1 MRKLK
6 ITVAL
11 LVMLLVCHAVFAAFV
26 PVEKADKALV
36 SLLGTYCDALQNLAE
51 RSDKPVEALMQLANL
66 SDESVAEVLEL
77 YAADGS
83 HESVTGISQL
93 AVIFPRGVEEAK
105 NADEFRRV
113 AIHLAA
119 YTAKNGLL
127 FDKTPINQA
136 EAAYSIVGYDFLFRY
151 DGEKFVFK
159 FVDVLGVDD
168 FKAVVTYLAGVI
180 PGATAWEYP
189 RPGEIDIVAPGLS
202 QFGFDSAVRF
212 IEAKIYSTIY

>member
-83 HESVTGISQL
+83 H
-93 AVIFPRGVEEAK
+93 
-105 NADEFRRV
+105 
-113 AIHLAA
+113 
-119 YTAKNGLL
+119 
-127 FDKTPINQA
+127 
-136 EAAYSIVGYDFLFRY
+136 
-151 DGEKFVFK
+151 
-159 FVDVLGVDD
+159 
-168 FKAVVTYLAGVI
+168 
-180 PGATAWEYP
+180 
-189 RPGEIDIVAPGLS
+189 
-202 QFGFDSAVRF
+202 
-212 IEAKIYSTIY
+212 